1 MPVGEGLGPGE
12 ASAAPGLCPL
22 VAGART
28 ARTLRKLAVY
38 FPSAVQGGE
47 L

>member
-12 ASAAPGLCPL
+12 ASAAPGLCLL

-28 ARTLRKLAVY
+28 ARTLRKLVY